1 MLGHNADKDER
12 LSDATA
18 TSVIELGQVNDLLN
32 LNSLLFKKAK
42 WKICFNQGFL
52 ISMARIKSTE
62 ICKKICFLLM
72 QLSSGWHQPHQEIN
86 TRAVDGTSQ
95 QLELYKVNESLYLAW
110 TIDVLEENSN
120 NIWDVLPLP
129 EVSNL
134 SRDIDISYKSSNH
147 QTNYNLPQADPVQF
161 QCNQFSSLGL
171 GNINWNQYQ
180 KLRHKE
186 KERMERS
193 CIAKDNE
200 EGLDLV
206 ETVFNWSLKDVLN
219 DNLCK
224 HKVLKIPQTFLST
237 TDYLNSFIPSLIEE
251 TRSDLCSNLKGVSRA
266 SFCEISSIELER
278 SRSFIP
284 TKSLFYQISVNR
296 SSNDVNGKY
305 EPEVGDLIAFTD
317 IKPKTVDDLINRPKR
332 NYHIGYVHG
341 IKESIDKISIL
352 SSKSFDMDIQFAL
365 RSKSDAPKLYA
376 FHLLNLTTN
385 VRIWKA
391 LKSQLEG
398 ASLSMMKKVL
408 QADIN
413 NGENCQLCFSGENHS
428 VACSSVQNIIRS
440 QNLNQSQKEAV
451 VSCVTSRE
459 CHHNDTIKLIWGP
472 PGTGK
477 TKTVASLLFSLLKL
491 KARTLACAPTNTAV
505 LECSGWKHS
514 LESMIK
520 LIEYPKQQ
528 YDSYKREEENSLKSL
543 EEFAKQKYFNEKHDD
558 HLTLEQFLK
567 KESTCIEEQYLLYK
581 DHKRKNIKTMEQYFM
596 QRLRSNREQLEEY
609 MRTLHTHLPTSLIPL
624 EEIKKMPVALDL
636 LSSLENSLSKD
647 KFKQTSDGCEDGE
660 SILDCLGRLSI
671 KNEECLVKLRSL
683 SQTISLPNI
692 TDKYEMAKFCL
703 MSARLIF
710 CTAASSTK
718 LFADGMTPVEF
729 LVIDEAAQLKECES
743 TIPLQLPGLHH
754 VILIGDEKQ
763 LPAVVKSQV
772 SQEAEYGRSLF
783 ERLVSLGHKKHLLNV
798 QYRMHPS
805 ISLFP
810 NKEFY
815 EKQLSDSPFVRE
827 VSYNRHFLEG
837 KMYDSYSFIN
847 IAKGKEKMPRGGHG
861 WKNMVE
867 AAAVCKI
874 IESLENGKKVSIG
887 IISPYNA
894 QVYEIQE
901 RITRQN
907 LVSDPNFS
915 VSVRS
920 VDGFQGGE
928 EDIIIISTVRSNKN
942 GKIGFL
948 DNRQRA
954 NVALTRARYCLW
966 ILGNENTLSSDY
978 SLWRNLVNDAKERG
992 CFHNADDDKKLAKA
1006 IEEESLLIEL
1016 LDEYESPFKKLSLGS
1031 TSRTRTTATTF
1042 R

>member
-1 MLGHNADKDER
+1 
-12 LSDATA
+12 
-18 TSVIELGQVNDLLN
+18 
-32 LNSLLFKKAK
+32 
-42 WKICFNQGFL
+42 
-52 ISMARIKSTE
+52 
-62 ICKKICFLLM
+62 
-72 QLSSGWHQPHQEIN
+72 
-86 TRAVDGTSQ
+86 
-95 QLELYKVNESLYLAW
+95 
-110 TIDVLEENSN
+110 
-120 NIWDVLPLP
+120 
-129 EVSNL
+129 
-134 SRDIDISYKSSNH
+134 
-147 QTNYNLPQADPVQF
+147 
-161 QCNQFSSLGL
+161 
-171 GNINWNQYQ
+171 
-180 KLRHKE
+180 
-186 KERMERS
+186 MERS

-505 LECSGWKHS
+505 LEVAARLQNLVMETLECDTFGFGDIVVFGNKSRMKVDSYRCLNDVFLDYRVDNLLKCSGWKHS

-847 IAKGKEKMPRGGHG
+847 IAKGKEKMPRAGHG

-874 IESLENGKKVSIG
+874 IESLENEFFSTGKKVSIG

-1042 R
+1042 SVSFDLEGSSSATRKNIRPSKSGEKEGMISSMKEVAESLKEFVEVTKKKMENKKKMEIKEAQEVVQEVVGELDNIPNFNGALRHRAIDWLTENSIKFAIIKALPLDVKEDYILSFMP